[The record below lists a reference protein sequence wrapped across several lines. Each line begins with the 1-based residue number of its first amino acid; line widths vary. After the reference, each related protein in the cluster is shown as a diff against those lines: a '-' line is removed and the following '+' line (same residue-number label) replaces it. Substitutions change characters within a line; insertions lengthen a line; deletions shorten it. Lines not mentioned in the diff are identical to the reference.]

1 MDGLVDLGEKLYNLR
16 LMNRLS
22 WAYIGNSCGLSES
35 GARKLA
41 HGHAVLT
48 SKPWPLERITKGGAI
63 YSARKHGMTWLGL
76 SRCYRSKISIVKRQA
91 YKYARREG
99 LPWPIR

>member
-1 MDGLVDLGEKLYNLR
+1 MDRLVNLGEELYNLR
-16 LMNRLS
+16 LMNRSS
-22 WAYIGNSCGLSES
+22 WVNIGNSCGLSES

-41 HGHAVLT
+41 HEHALIT
-48 SKPWPLERITKGGAI
+48 KKPWPLERITKAGAI

-76 SRCYRSKISIVKRQA
+76 SRCYSSRISILKRQA
-91 YKYARREG
+91 YKFARREG